1 MELRVVQRIT
11 SAPTGPVT
19 TEIGHATSS
28 SSPPPNDSM
37 TKGHRLVQPGWDNP
51 NRGWHMT
58 HPDDPFHGCQGPRA
72 MVGSPANWGKGT
84 GAAPAL
90 SSVVWLKAAVV
101 VDLQGQLP
109 HHGGIGLHG
118 DRDSGDDVG
127 QRLLAGAQ

>member
-1 MELRVVQRIT
+1 
-11 SAPTGPVT
+11 
-19 TEIGHATSS
+19 
-28 SSPPPNDSM
+28 
-37 TKGHRLVQPGWDNP
+37 
-51 NRGWHMT
+51 MT
-58 HPDDPFHGCQGPRA
+58 HPDDPFHGRQGPRA

-90 SSVVWLKAAVV
+90 SSVVWLKAVVV

-109 HHGGIGLHG
+109 HDGGIGLHG